1 MSLPF
6 KIAIRFLNSNKG
18 QTLLIIIGIAI
29 GVSVQIFIGS
39 LIQGLQKS
47 LVDSTI
53 GNSSQITVT
62 SDNNISNY
70 IKLTDDI
77 KRVDSKIVNVSPT
90 VDGSAFIFNNDN
102 KSNPVIVRGFI
113 LDEGDKIYNIK
124 NSLTK
129 GSMPESANEVIVGK
143 ELSQELSLSI
153 NDSVILSTPLGNKYE
168 VVISGIYDLKV
179 SNINKSWVITN
190 LSTSQNIND
199 LNNQVTSIE
208 IQVNSGDVFNTDI
221 ISEKIAK
228 NISNEIEVQDWK
240 KANEQL
246 LSGLN
251 GQSVSSIMI
260 QVFVLISVV
269 LGIASVLAISVVQKS
284 RQIGI
289 LKAMGINNLSASQ
302 IFLFQGGILGFIG
315 TFLGIILGLLLS
327 FSFTKFAVNPDGSP
341 IIDLYINYK
350 FISISAVIAVAA
362 SVIASIIPAR
372 KSSKLNPIEVIK
384 NG

>member
-6 KIAIRFLNSNKG
+6 RIAVRFLKSNKG

-47 LVDSTI
+47 LVNSTI

-77 KRVDSKIVNVSPT
+77 KRVDSRILNVSPT
-90 VDGSAFIFNNDN
+90 ADGSAFIFNKEN

-113 LDEGDKIYNIK
+113 LYEGDKIYNIK

-129 GSMPESANEVIVGK
+129 GSMPESANEVIIGK
-143 ELSQELSLSI
+143 ELSKELSLSI

-199 LNNQVTSIE
+199 LNSQVTSIE

-221 ISEKIAK
+221 ITEKIVK
-228 NISNEIEVQDWK
+228 NISNELEVQDWK
-240 KANEQL
+240 EANEQL

-289 LKAMGINNLSASQ
+289 LKAMGINNLAASQ
-302 IFLFQGGILGFIG
+302 IFLFQGGILGLLG
-315 TFLGIILGLLLS
+315 TFLGIALGLLLS